1 MPKINAV
8 IFDRDGVLTYFLFK
22 KGIDA
27 VARYVPGFT
36 LEEGMRVW
44 GALGKSHGF
53 PKNPEEEI
61 LFFDQFWQALAQHY
75 TLDPERQTAL
85 QQLNYME
92 FIEVFPD
99 TLPALALC
107 KQKNMK
113 VGVLSNFPLASLQ
126 ESLQRFKLDAYIDE
140 AISASVIGTRKPE
153 PEAYLAL
160 CRKLSVDPGECVFF
174 DDEQPC
180 VSGASAV
187 GMTAYQVDREQEKH
201 DLDNRIIANLEAL
214 ELIIK

>member
-22 KGIDA
+22 KGVKAIA
-27 VARYVPGFT
+27 KYAPEFT
-36 LEEGMRVW
+36 LEEGMRIW
-44 GALGKSHGF
+44 WMIGKLHGF
-53 PKNPEEEI
+53 PKNPEEEA
-61 LFFDQFWQALAQHY
+61 LFFEQFWQALAHHY
-75 TLDPERQTAL
+75 TIDSERKAEL
-85 QQLNYME
+85 HHVNYME
-92 FIEVFPD
+92 FMEVFPD

-201 DLDNRIIANLEAL
+201 DLDNRIIANLQAL